1 MKYASLNNS
10 YHNCHIYYTN
20 RIFLLKHVFRS
31 IDRSLRPTGRLPWI
45 NLRRWGFL
53 KFYSLF
59 FFLFQL
65 MRMMMKLLPTA
76 TWNCRCKR
84 QRALVQS
91 AQFVSKQ
98 NCFKRCRLSAPAL
111 LTAPDFLFLYHLKA
125 VELTVSPK
133 WDKEKMRGFSFL
145 LQTKPATRSSYC
157 RTVYI
162 MCKTSKVT
170 VTFFTCQSLKW

>member
-91 AQFVSKQ
+91 AQFVSKKKLFQ
-98 NCFKRCRLSAPAL
+98 KMPSQCTSSCNSTWFI
-111 LTAPDFLFLYHLKA
+111 FLYNLKA
-125 VELTVSPK
+125 VELIVSPK
-133 WDKEKMRGFSFL
+133 WDKEKIWGAFRFF
-145 LQTKPATRSSYC
+145 C
-157 RTVYI
+157 RPSPQREAVI
-162 MCKTSKVT
+162 AGQ
-170 VTFFTCQSLKW
+170 FT